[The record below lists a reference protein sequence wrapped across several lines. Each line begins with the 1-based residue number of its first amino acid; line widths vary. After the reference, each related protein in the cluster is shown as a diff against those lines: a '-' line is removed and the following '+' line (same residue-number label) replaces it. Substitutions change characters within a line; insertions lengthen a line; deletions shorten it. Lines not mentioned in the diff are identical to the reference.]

1 MNFEYEELCVP
12 LRVIMVNPLLPEAQ
26 MFAMK
31 VFTGL
36 VFGIDQLINMTLLI
50 YSSEVNEGLHWVR
63 QVEST
68 SSCCFNSIRITTDL
82 PR

>member
-1 MNFEYEELCVP
+1 MNLEYEELRVP

-26 MFAMK
+26 MFALK
-31 VFTGL
+31 IFNGL
-36 VFGIDQLINMTLLI
+36 VFGFHQLINMTLLV
-50 YSSEVNEGLHWVR
+50 YSSDVQEGLHWVR

-68 SSCCFNSIRITTDL
+68 SPPCFNSIKITTDL